1 MPLKSD
7 DDTESPAHPPE
18 GLTQEKNL
26 VELERRSVKM
36 SFVSKIWGFL
46 RRPTTTFGAVKEDTL
61 GGAAKYALI
70 CLVIL
75 GVLTGIMLAL
85 LGSDELSGLELGW
98 LAARLLLIAE
108 SVGLS
113 IAGGMILIF
122 IGGSWTHLWVK
133 LVGGR
138 KGCSYR
144 QTLKALAY
152 GATPA
157 YLVGWVPFV
166 TWLGDAPIGA
176 TVLIGALISIWALV
190 VTIIGLRELHGITTG
205 RAVLVSLLGIVITGL
220 VILLVA
226 VVGAVL
232 LVIEAFFWFW
242 GGG

>member
-1 MPLKSD
+1 MMPLKGD
-7 DDTESPAHPPE
+7 NETESSAHARETP
-18 GLTQEKNL
+18 TQENVIEPEKKL
-26 VELERRSVKM
+26 VKAGLR
-36 SFVSKIWGFL
+36 SKIWGFL
-46 RRPTTTFGAVKEDTL
+46 RRPTTTFRAVKEETL
-61 GGAAKYALI
+61 RSALKYALI
-70 CLVIL
+70 CLVIF
-75 GVLTGIMLAL
+75 GALTGIMLAL
-85 LGSDELSGLELGW
+85 LGSDELSGLELGG
-98 LAARLLLIAE
+98 RTVKLLLIAG
-108 SVGLS
+108 SIGLS

-122 IGGSWTHLWVK
+122 ISGSWTHLWVK
-133 LVGGR
+133 LLGER

-157 YLVGWVPFV
+157 YLVGWVPLV
-166 TWLGDAPIGA
+166 MWSGDGPIGA

-232 LVIEAFFWFW
+232 LVIEAFFFFF